1 MLARL
6 TATKQWT
13 LPDKL
18 LASFPGVD
26 CFSASEENR
35 RIVLVPLPLSCA
47 DAVRQKLGE
56 LDIGEEDIKNAVTRR
71 ELDSASR
78 DVSCAGVG
86 RSG

>member
-6 TATKQWT
+6 TATKQLT

-26 CFSASEENR
+26 CFSASEENG
-35 RIVLVPLPLSCA
+35 RIVLVPLRLSHA

-56 LDIGEEDIKNAVTRR
+56 LGITEEDVKDAVAWARC
-71 ELDSASR
+71 R
-78 DVSCAGVG
+78 D
-86 RSG
+86 